1 MKFPSAKET
10 FRVIPGNWLRPIP
23 LGQYFDIEQPL
34 EIDLGA
40 GKGRFLLA
48 HAERNQD
55 TNFLGIERMLRR
67 VRKMDRKAST
77 RSLRNIRLLRMEAYY
92 ATTYLVPAACVRT
105 YYIFFPDPWPK
116 KRHHGNR
123 LFGKQ
128 FMSALSRTL
137 IDGGAIHVA
146 TDHLPY
152 FRQIR
157 EDFLE
162 DDRFEEIDPFVPDEE
177 EQTDFERYYIER
189 GEIGRCSYAR
199 LGQGTTT
206 ARGS

>member
-1 MKFPSAKET
+1 MNVSKNQES
-10 FRVIPGNWLRPIP
+10 FRIVPDDWLRPISP
-23 LGQYFDIEQPL
+23 AQSFDSEQPL
-34 EIDLGA
+34 EVDLGA

-48 HAERNQD
+48 HAQRNPG

-67 VRKMDRKAST
+67 IRKMDRKAAT
-77 RSLRNIRLLRMEAYY
+77 RGLRNVRLLRMEAYY
-92 ATTYLVPAACVRT
+92 AATYLIPDASVRC

-123 LFGKQ
+123 LFSEP
-128 FMSALSRTL
+128 FMTALHRTL
-137 IDGGAIHVA
+137 IENGAVHIA

-152 FRQIR
+152 FEEIKGYFQQ
-157 EDFLE
+157 DA
-162 DDRFEEIDPFVPDEE
+162 RFECVAPFVPDEE

-199 LGQGTTT
+199 
-206 ARGS
+206 RD